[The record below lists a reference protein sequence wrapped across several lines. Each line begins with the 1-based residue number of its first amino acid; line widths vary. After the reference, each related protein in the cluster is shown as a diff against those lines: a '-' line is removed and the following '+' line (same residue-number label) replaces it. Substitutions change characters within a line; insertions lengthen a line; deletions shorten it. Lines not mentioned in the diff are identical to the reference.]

1 MPAKPKTR
9 RGQRQSKKKRAAV
22 TSQLPA
28 PVAVSKALLRLAL
41 AACLGLFGATLALY
55 LPTARNSF
63 VNYDDN
69 RYITDNLHVQA
80 GLSWA
85 TFRWAWTTFEQA
97 NWHPVTWLSHALD
110 CQLFGLHAAGH
121 HLVNVALHGV
131 NVALLFL
138 LLMTATGKWGRS
150 FLVAALFSVHPLNV
164 ESVAWAAERKNV
176 LCMLFFFLALGAY
189 GWYVRRPSVQ
199 RYVLISV
206 LFALGLASKPMV
218 ITLPFVLLLLD
229 FWPLQRVEGWEGPSL
244 CFPAEPKSIAQLLLE
259 KLPLFVMSAASAGI
273 TLVAQRTGGAMVPLM
288 MLPLHV
294 RLENAVHSYAA
305 YLWMALWPAK
315 LAPFYPG
322 NEPSAWQFGVSVV
335 FLVLVTVV
343 AWRARITR
351 PYLLMGWLWY
361 LGTLVPMIGI
371 IQVGGQGMADRYAY
385 LPLIGIS
392 LATVWGLA
400 DIAETAQ
407 LRPMWMAIPAGCVLV
422 LFALLTLRQIPYWK
436 SSLDLW
442 SHTLTVTEDN
452 FVAEDNMGVTLSSLN
467 RPAEAL
473 KYFLNAERIKPMD
486 PTARVGV
493 GAEYLRIGRWQDA
506 VTEYLT
512 AVPITTDPELLD
524 TEYRALGTAYRQL
537 GEKAKAREYYQQA
550 LQINPHDSGAFLGL
564 GMLRMDDVILK
575 QKEILRDHPT
585 AEGFLQ
591 LGQLL
596 QQAMRESEAKTA
608 YERAINLGENS
619 GEAQKALEA
628 LNAGKK

>member
-1 MPAKPKTR
+1 MPAKPKA
-9 RGQRQSKKKRAAV
+9 RGRQRKSNKRPVAAV
-22 TSQLPA
+22 IQLRVPLELSTA
-28 PVAVSKALLRLAL
+28 QRRLAL
-41 AACLGLFGATLALY
+41 WLSLGLFAATLLLY

-80 GLSWA
+80 GLSWV

-121 HLVNVALHGV
+121 HLVNAALHGV

-138 LLMTATGKWGRS
+138 LLIAATGKLGRS
-150 FLVAALFSVHPLNV
+150 VLVAALFAVHPLNV
-164 ESVAWAAERKNV
+164 ESVAWAAERKSV

-189 GWYVRRPSVQ
+189 GWYVRRPFVW
-199 RYVLISV
+199 RYVLIAV

-229 FWPLQRVEGWEGPSL
+229 FWPLQRVAGWEGPSL
-244 CFPAEPKSIAQLLLE
+244 FFAVEPKSTRQCVLE
-259 KLPLFVMSAASAGI
+259 KLPLFAMSAVSAVI
-273 TLVAQRTGGAMVPLM
+273 TLVAQRAGGAMVPLM
-288 MLPLHV
+288 MLPLYV
-294 RLENAVHSYAA
+294 RVENAIHSCVA
-305 YLWMALWPAK
+305 YLWMALWPVK

-322 NEPSAWQFGVSVV
+322 NEPSVWQLGLSLV
-335 FLVLVTVV
+335 FLAAVSAQV
-343 AWRARITR
+343 WRARRTR
-351 PYLLMGWLWY
+351 SYLLIGWLWY
-361 LGTLVPMIGI
+361 VGTLVPMIGI
-371 IQVGGQGMADRYAY
+371 VQVGGQGMADRYTY
-385 LPLIGIS
+385 LPLIGIFV
-392 LATVWGLA
+392 AAVWGLA
-400 DIAETAQ
+400 DIAEAVKLKPLWT
-407 LRPMWMAIPAGCVLV
+407 AIPVACVLAV
-422 LFALLTLRQIPYWK
+422 FTLLTVRQISFWK

-442 SHTLTVTEDN
+442 SHTLAVTEDN

-473 KYFLNAERIKPMD
+473 KYFLNAEKIKPMD

-506 VTEYLT
+506 VTEYQV
-512 AVPITTDPELLD
+512 AVPMTTDPELLV

-537 GEKAKAREYYQQA
+537 GDKSKAQEYYQQA

-564 GMLRMDDVILK
+564 GMLRMDEVILK
-575 QKEILRDHPT
+575 QEEILRDHPT

-591 LGQLL
+591 LGQLM
-596 QQAMRESEAKTA
+596 QQAMRDSEAKAA
-608 YERAINLGENS
+608 YEQSIKLGDTS
-619 GEAQKALEA
+619 GEARKALEA
-628 LNAGKK
+628 LNAGRK